1 MFKQSLWVWNSISSM
16 LFQDTRTIPLLEL
29 KERYQL
35 IDSDFIHINGLEV
48 HYRDNPCRKNPEA
61 PVLLCLHGIFSS
73 LHTWQKWVDQLNDHF
88 RIITIDLPNF
98 GLTGPFPDKKI
109 DDDSYPDFL
118 CALLDI
124 LKIDKCHLAG
134 NSLGGFFSYSFAAK
148 YPERVEKMILLD
160 SAGFLFIPPLA
171 LISWGAPFGGWFVEN
186 SNPPKSLVFHLIRQA
201 YAKAERVSQEE
212 LSRYYALMLR
222 PGNRQGGSKILQYV
236 RNRFGFDTRCLKS
249 IQLPVL
255 VMWGEQDKWIPIR
268 HTKNFQKA
276 LTNCQVITYKDCG
289 HMPMEEKAELS
300 ATDAADFLLRD

>member
-109 DDDSYPDFL
+109 DDDEGVRIP
-118 CALLDI
+118 DI
-124 LKIDKCHLAG
+124 LMPNTDIETNLT
-134 NSLGGFFSYSFAAK
+134 
-148 YPERVEKMILLD
+148 
-160 SAGFLFIPPLA
+160 
-171 LISWGAPFGGWFVEN
+171 
-186 SNPPKSLVFHLIRQA
+186 PPKPE
-201 YAKAERVSQEE
+201 KPEE
-212 LSRYYALMLR
+212 PDEPPPELDTPEVEMDDIDIDSGMSVV
-222 PGNRQGGSKILQYV
+222 GN
-236 RNRFGFDTRCLKS
+236 D
-249 IQLPVL
+249 
-255 VMWGEQDKWIPIR
+255 
-268 HTKNFQKA
+268 KNFGLGEGIGINVQDGEY
-276 LTNCQVITYKDCG
+276 L
-289 HMPMEEKAELS
+289 P
-300 ATDAADFLLRD
+300 